1 MADDDLAEISELDSH
16 PAFGGIIAS
25 IELSV
30 PDWNLLL
37 DRGYVTV
44 LHHRDAAAGESV
56 IELTI
61 KAPPLQD

>member
-1 MADDDLAEISELDSH
+1 MADHDETEVSEIDSH

-30 PDWNLLL
+30 DDWNQLAEK
-37 DRGYVTV
+37 GYVTV
-44 LHHRDAAAGESV
+44 RHHRDSDDGESV

-61 KAPPLQD
+61 KVPAIE

>member
-1 MADDDLAEISELDSH
+1 MANDDTIEVSELDSH
-16 PAFGGIIAS
+16 PAFGGIIAA

-30 PDWNLLL
+30 ADWDHLL

-44 LHHRDAAAGESV
+44 QHHRDSAEGESV

-61 KAPPLQD
+61 KAPTR

>member
-1 MADDDLAEISELDSH
+1 MKSHEDVEVSEIDSH

-30 PDWNLLL
+30 EDWQHLNEK
-37 DRGYVTV
+37 GYVSV
-44 LHHRDAAAGESV
+44 LHHRESEGESI

-61 KAPPLQD
+61 KAPIG

>member
-1 MADDDLAEISELDSH
+1 MANNDLDEVSELDSH

-44 LHHRDAAAGESV
+44 LHHRDAAVGESV